1 MKQPRIKQ
9 RLNLLSLQDFVLN
22 ERNIE
27 NILKFTSQKPKVVK
41 KSSARPIPKKQI
53 HTDFLLPKFSD
64 TLFWCYYIMKNGLG
78 AYEMIHGDGY
88 KDSFEQKIELVYKI
102 RENKELLKQHKWK
115 RNAIEDELVNHK
127 QITISAFMC
136 ICAIQKFNVVYID
149 NRKIYTLIE
158 NVEDLSSNLNIVE
171 KTERGFALF
180 LGANEDKYKKYTE
193 SIEKYWKIDNFNKP
207 LRGISSYKAKD
218 LQDICKKLQLD
229 ILNENKT
236 RKSKKILY
244 QMIQAHL

>member
-41 KSSARPIPKKQI
+41 KSSARPVPKKKI

-64 TLFWCYYIMKNGLG
+64 TLFWCYYIMKNGLA
-78 AYEMIHGDGY
+78 AYEMVHGDGY

-127 QITISAFMC
+127 QITVSAFMC
-136 ICAIQKFNVVYID
+136 ICAIQKFNIVYID

-244 QMIQAHL
+244 QMIREHL

>member
-41 KSSARPIPKKQI
+41 KSSARPIPKKKI

-64 TLFWCYYIMKNGLG
+64 TLFWCYYIMKNGLA
-78 AYEMIHGDGY
+78 AYEMVHGDGY

>member
-64 TLFWCYYIMKNGLG
+64 TLFWCYYIMKNGLS

-244 QMIQAHL
+244 QMIREHL

>member
-1 MKQPRIKQ
+1 MKPSKIRQT
-9 RLNLLSLQDFVLN
+9 LNLLSLQDFVLN

-27 NILKFTSQKPKVVK
+27 TILRFTKQKTTVVK
-41 KSSARPIPKKQI
+41 KKVKSPPPKKQTHI
-53 HTDFLLPKFSD
+53 DFLVPKFDD
-64 TLFWCYYIMKNGLG
+64 TLFWCYYIMKNGLS

-127 QITISAFMC
+127 QITVSAFMC

-171 KTERGFALF
+171 KTENGFALF

-207 LRGISSYKAKD
+207 LRGISSYKVKD
-218 LQDICKKLQLD
+218 LQNICKKLGLD

-244 QMIQAHL
+244 QMIRAHL

>member
-27 NILKFTSQKPKVVK
+27 NILKFTNQKPKVVK
-41 KSSARPIPKKQI
+41 KSLARPIPKKQI
-53 HTDFLLPKFSD
+53 HTDFLVPKFAD

-78 AYEMIHGDGY
+78 AYEMVHGDGY

-102 RENKELLKQHKWK
+102 RENKELLKQYKWK

-127 QITISAFMC
+127 QITVSAFMC

-180 LGANEDKYKKYTE
+180 LGTNEDKYKKYTE

-207 LRGISSYKAKD
+207 LRGISSYKAKE
-218 LQDICKKLQLD
+218 LQDICRKLDLD

-244 QMIQAHL
+244 QMIRENL

>member
-64 TLFWCYYIMKNGLG
+64 TLFWCYYIMKNGLS
-78 AYEMIHGDGY
+78 AYEIIHGDGY

-207 LRGISSYKAKD
+207 LRGISSYKVKD

>member
-41 KSSARPIPKKQI
+41 KSSARPIPKKKI

-64 TLFWCYYIMKNGLG
+64 TLFWCYYIMKNGLA
-78 AYEMIHGDGY
+78 AYEMVHGDGY

-244 QMIQAHL
+244 QMIREHL

>member
-9 RLNLLSLQDFVLN
+9 KLNLLSLQDFVLN

-53 HTDFLLPKFSD
+53 HTSFLLPKFSD

-78 AYEMIHGDGY
+78 AYEMVHGDGY
-88 KDSFEQKIELVYKI
+88 KDSFEHKIELVYKI

-127 QITISAFMC
+127 QITVSAFMC
-136 ICAIQKFNVVYID
+136 ICAIQKFNY
-149 NRKIYTLIE
+149 
-158 NVEDLSSNLNIVE
+158 
-171 KTERGFALF
+171 
-180 LGANEDKYKKYTE
+180 
-193 SIEKYWKIDNFNKP
+193 
-207 LRGISSYKAKD
+207 
-218 LQDICKKLQLD
+218 
-229 ILNENKT
+229 
-236 RKSKKILY
+236 
-244 QMIQAHL
+244 

>member
-41 KSSARPIPKKQI
+41 KSSARPVPKKKI

-64 TLFWCYYIMKNGLG
+64 TLFWCYYIMKNGLA
-78 AYEMIHGDGY
+78 AYEMVHGDGY

-244 QMIQAHL
+244 QMIREHL

>member
-1 MKQPRIKQ
+1 
-9 RLNLLSLQDFVLN
+9 
-22 ERNIE
+22 
-27 NILKFTSQKPKVVK
+27 
-41 KSSARPIPKKQI
+41 
-53 HTDFLLPKFSD
+53 
-64 TLFWCYYIMKNGLG
+64 MKNGL
-78 AYEMIHGDGY
+78 ATYEMVHGDGY

-229 ILNENKT
+229 ILNKNKT

-244 QMIQAHL
+244 QMIREHL

>member
-41 KSSARPIPKKQI
+41 KSSARPVPKKKI

-64 TLFWCYYIMKNGLG
+64 TLFWCYYIMKNGL
-78 AYEMIHGDGY
+78 ATYEMVHGDGY

-244 QMIQAHL
+244 QMIREHL

>member
-64 TLFWCYYIMKNGLG
+64 TLFWCYYIMKNGLS
-78 AYEMIHGDGY
+78 AYEIIHGDGY

-207 LRGISSYKAKD
+207 LRGISSYKVKD

-244 QMIQAHL
+244 QMIREHL

>member
-9 RLNLLSLQDFVLN
+9 KLNLLSLQDFVLN

-27 NILKFTSQKPKVVK
+27 NILRFTSQEPKVIK
-41 KSSARPIPKKQI
+41 KSSTRQVPKKPV

-78 AYEMIHGDGY
+78 AYEMVHGDGY

-127 QITISAFMC
+127 QITVSAFMC
-136 ICAIQKFNVVYID
+136 ICAIQKMNVVYID

-171 KTERGFALF
+171 KTENGFALF

-207 LRGISSYKAKD
+207 LRGISSYKVKD
-218 LQDICKKLQLD
+218 LQNICRKLELD

-244 QMIQAHL
+244 QMIRAHL

>member
-1 MKQPRIKQ
+1 MKQPRTKQ

-41 KSSARPIPKKQI
+41 KSSARPVPKKKI

-64 TLFWCYYIMKNGLG
+64 TLFWCYYIMKNGLA
-78 AYEMIHGDGY
+78 AYEMVHGDGY

-244 QMIQAHL
+244 QMIREHL